1 MFLFRL
7 GQCWEN
13 SCLAPP
19 LLNSVI
25 QAILSAGPG
34 REMVNIGIGQAVSRI
49 GLESITQTTKKQN
62 RCVSI

>member
-34 REMVNIGIGQAVSRI
+34 PEIVDIGIGQAA
-49 GLESITQTTKKQN
+49 SIHEETK
-62 RCVSI
+62 